1 MTFRL
6 DQLRRGQT
14 GRVASIEG
22 NSHTAQRLM
31 AMAMLPG
38 TMVQMVR
45 SAPLGDPI
53 IVQLHQSQ
61 ISLRRRDAAAVCISF
76 DESA

>member
-1 MTFRL
+1 
-6 DQLRRGQT
+6 
-14 GRVASIEG
+14 
-22 NSHTAQRLM
+22 M